1 MLELLLFPGEV
12 FCLINGALADHHI
25 RLAFQDRAYQLFDIC
40 AAVLVVGV
48 CVDDKPQTGIQ
59 SSHKATCQP
68 LVPTERYHMVKA
80 QLPCLL
86 HGVVLTAVV
95 DDKVFD
101 GVDAVNM
108 PGQVVVCQ
116 FQRLLFV
123 ITWDL
128 YNQFHFSPFLS
139 PYAAANSR
147 FFSGIPKSRT
157 SAGLTVL
164 ADHSSDCNVITF
176 APSFS
181 RSPEMSRETD

>member
-1 MLELLLFPGEV
+1 
-12 FCLINGALADHHI
+12 
-25 RLAFQDRAYQLFDIC
+25 
-40 AAVLVVGV
+40 
-48 CVDDKPQTGIQ
+48 
-59 SSHKATCQP
+59 
-68 LVPTERYHMVKA
+68 MVKA